1 MSYCKVSTAILCRAL
16 DPCARG
22 LGYAMAENGEPNG
35 IIQAAFSEG
44 AQGSN
49 TMKSITLD
57 ALQKEAQKRPTAAEV
72 HRRLEEVMEEMLFWI
87 KEAPA
92 YYCKIS

>member
-1 MSYCKVSTAILCRAL
+1 MQWRKMVSQMVLFKLR
-16 DPCARG
+16 
-22 LGYAMAENGEPNG
+22 
-35 IIQAAFSEG
+35 SEG

-57 ALQKEAQKRPTAAEV
+57 ALQKEAKKRPTAAEV
-72 HRRLEEVMEEMLFWI
+72 HSRLEEVMVEMLFWI

>member
-1 MSYCKVSTAILCRAL
+1 MV
-16 DPCARG
+16 
-22 LGYAMAENGEPNG
+22 

-57 ALQKEAQKRPTAAEV
+57 ALQKEAKKRPTAAEV
-72 HRRLEEVMEEMLFWI
+72 HSRLEEVMEEMLFWI

>member
-1 MSYCKVSTAILCRAL
+1 MTKRW
-16 DPCARG
+16 G

-57 ALQKEAQKRPTAAEV
+57 ALQKEAKNDPLLPRFTADW
-72 HRRLEEVMEEMLFWI
+72 RR
-87 KEAPA
+87 
-92 YYCKIS
+92 

>member
-1 MSYCKVSTAILCRAL
+1 
-16 DPCARG
+16 
-22 LGYAMAENGEPNG
+22 MAENGEPNG

-57 ALQKEAQKRPTAAEV
+57 ALQERSKKTTHCCRGSQETGGGNGGNAFLDKRGSCI
-72 HRRLEEVMEEMLFWI
+72 LL
-87 KEAPA
+87 
-92 YYCKIS
+92 